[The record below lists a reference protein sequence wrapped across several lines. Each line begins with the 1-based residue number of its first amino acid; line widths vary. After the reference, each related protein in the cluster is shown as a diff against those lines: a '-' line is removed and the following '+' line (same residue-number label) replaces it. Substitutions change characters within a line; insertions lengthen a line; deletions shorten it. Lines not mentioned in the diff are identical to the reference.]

1 MAKDRLRTIVENS
14 KGDIVFFGE
23 TKMIDK
29 QEEMSYKN
37 RNEKYKSTCEKQAR
51 EHSEEHENIDKQL
64 NHFIDLECVL
74 AKTIYDNF
82 VDRGLIEND
91 DQFQQMWFDFY
102 FNDKELDL
110 KNAPKDFVKIF
121 EKIRGMGYEE
131 Q

>member
-1 MAKDRLRTIVENS
+1 MKNCIAISTDGSNSIALVKSVNEQEYKKLINLQAEKQAKR
-14 KGDIVFFGE
+14 
-23 TKMIDK
+23 
-29 QEEMSYKN
+29 
-37 RNEKYKSTCEKQAR
+37 EKQAR
-51 EHSEEHENIDKQL
+51 EHTEEHENIDKQL

-74 AKTIYDNF
+74 VKSIYDNF